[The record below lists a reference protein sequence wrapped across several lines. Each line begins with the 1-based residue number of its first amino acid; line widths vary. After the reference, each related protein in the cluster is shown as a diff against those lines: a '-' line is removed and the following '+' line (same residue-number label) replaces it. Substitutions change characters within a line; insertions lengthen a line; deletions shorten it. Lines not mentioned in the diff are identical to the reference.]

1 MAVAVPVVRVCVSM
15 TDIMTDLIQTA
26 TLVFHLSSYDFERLS
41 SLLRILDRQCN
52 TKCCRTR
59 CKSDK
64 WHMTNRIG
72 HFCERQ
78 QNDELLAGWAH
89 DANATYSDAVVRSR
103 VCSPVCHSRK
113 SCRNGSTWYCQRY
126 DPETL
131 RWWHK
136 WPGSRFAWCCRVS
149 ILRDAWH
156 LALAPINQRT
166 D

>member
-1 MAVAVPVVRVCVSM
+1 MKPCSSEVCQSRSDTAALPKTKFLASVGPCLHFSDCGTMAVAVPVVRVCVSM

-64 WHMTNRIG
+64 WHVTNRTG

-78 QNDELLAGWAH
+78 QNDELLAG
-89 DANATYSDAVVRSR
+89 
-103 VCSPVCHSRK
+103 
-113 SCRNGSTWYCQRY
+113 
-126 DPETL
+126 
-131 RWWHK
+131 
-136 WPGSRFAWCCRVS
+136 
-149 ILRDAWH
+149 
-156 LALAPINQRT
+156 
-166 D
+166 